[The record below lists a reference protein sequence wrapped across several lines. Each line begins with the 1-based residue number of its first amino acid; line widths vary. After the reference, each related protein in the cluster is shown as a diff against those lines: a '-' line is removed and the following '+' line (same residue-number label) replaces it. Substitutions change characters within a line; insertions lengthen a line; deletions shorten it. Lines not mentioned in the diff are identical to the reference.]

1 MAWWEL
7 ASLSPCHTLTKPRI
21 QSFVPCFVNLKN
33 GIPAFAEVLGGSEI
47 LKLAYKE
54 LACIGTTIVSIHAS
68 ASGRRQCSISGHCRV
83 LGTREEGTLPLHR
96 AWDLVKEL

>member
-68 ASGRRQCSISGHCRV
+68 ATGRRQCSYLDTAECWAHERKGPFLSTGP
-83 LGTREEGTLPLHR
+83 GTL
-96 AWDLVKEL
+96 